1 MIASYGSVIIG
12 LAIAAGLLWP
22 GLGGLGLGSAG
33 FPATAPSG

>member
-22 GLGGLGLGSAG
+22 GLGGLGSAG